1 MIVEG
6 KNAKR
11 DDAITNEPVFECL
24 WPLGP
29 AASGKNEPARRIADL
44 SGKTVGELWDGL
56 FHGDIM
62 LAGIREELSKRFP
75 GVKFVGYDKA
85 VNTADV
91 KESLNKQGLE
101 PQTSM
106 PEEFAT
112 RIRTDLAQNAQ
123 LIRSAGVKVE

>member
-1 MIVEG
+1 MIVEE
-6 KNAKR
+6 KNVKR

-29 AASGKNEPARRIADL
+29 AASGKIEPARRIADL

-75 GVKFVGYDKA
+75 GVKFVGYDRFGDIHGPKRNEVLARMPTLLKELYVDA
-85 VNTADV
+85 VISCVGA
-91 KESLNKQGLE
+91 
-101 PQTSM
+101 
-106 PEEFAT
+106 
-112 RIRTDLAQNAQ
+112 
-123 LIRSAGVKVE
+123 